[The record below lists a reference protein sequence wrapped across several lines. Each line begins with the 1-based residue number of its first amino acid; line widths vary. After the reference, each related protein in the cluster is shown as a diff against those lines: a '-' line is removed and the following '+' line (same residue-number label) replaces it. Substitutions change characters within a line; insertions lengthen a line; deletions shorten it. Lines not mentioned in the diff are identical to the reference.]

1 MKRIVACLA
10 LSVAAAA
17 VAQPADPLP
26 RATPDSQGISSERL
40 TRLGAAVQAD
50 VDEGRMAGAVVAI
63 ARNGKLVYHEAF
75 GWQDKAA
82 GIRMA
87 RDSIFAIASM
97 TKPVTA
103 TGALILQEE
112 GRIHLNDPVGRYL
125 PALDKL
131 AVIDG
136 KPEEAKAPFR
146 TVPAVRQPTLQDL
159 MRHTAGMTFGNRG
172 EGELYKAW
180 PQSGITS
187 AENMPGEEFVRRIG
201 SLPLFY
207 QPGTKWNYSLGF
219 DVLGLAMEA
228 AAKQPLEEILRV
240 RIFDKVGMPDT
251 TFVLPQAK
259 FARLA
264 HPLNTAQGRR
274 PNTYDPR
281 GGVKF
286 HCGGGCL
293 TTTAGDFLR
302 FYQMLLD
309 GGAWKGQQVIAR
321 KSLEYMLSNHLRP
334 DVDRAALDAYPNIEG
349 AAFGLGFAIRDGSG
363 VQGIMGSPGEFH
375 WHGATGSLAWVDPR
389 ERLIVVF
396 LAHTSGPI
404 RFENRK
410 RVNAFVYQ
418 ALK

>member
-1 MKRIVACLA
+1 MRVL
-10 LSVAAAA
+10 VAAGLAFAA
-17 VAQPADPLP
+17 ASALAQAADPLP
-26 RATPDSQGISSERL
+26 RATPDSQGISSARL
-40 TRLGAAVQAD
+40 KRLSDAIQSD
-50 VDEGRMAGAVVAI
+50 VEANRIAGAVVAI
-63 ARNGKLVYHEAF
+63 ARNGRLVYHEAF

-82 GIRMA
+82 QVRMA

-97 TKPVTA
+97 TKPITA
-103 TGALILQEE
+103 TTALILQEE
-112 GRIHLNDPVGRYL
+112 GVLHLNDPVGRYL
-125 PALDKL
+125 PALEKM
-131 AVIDG
+131 AVIEG
-136 KPEEAKAPFR
+136 RPEDATAPFK
-146 TVPAVRQPTLQDL
+146 TVPAARQPTLQDL

-187 AENMPGEEFVRRIG
+187 AENMAGEEFIG
-201 SLPLFY
+201 KLAALPLFY
-207 QPGTKWNYSLGF
+207 QPGTRWNYSLGF

-228 AAKQPLEEILRV
+228 AAKQPLEQVLRSRIL
-240 RIFDKVGMPDT
+240 DKVGMADT
-251 TFVLPQAK
+251 SFVLPQAK

-264 HPLNTAQGRR
+264 QPLNNAQGKR

-286 HCGGGCL
+286 QCGGGCL
-293 TTTAGDFLR
+293 VSTAGDYLR

-309 GGAWKGQQVIAR
+309 GGRWNRQQVISR
-321 KSLEYMLSNHLRP
+321 KSIEYMLSNHLRP
-334 DVDRAALDAYPNIEG
+334 DVNRSALDAYPNIEG
-349 AAFGLGFAIRDGSG
+349 ADFGLGFAIRQGAG
-363 VQGIMGSPGEFH
+363 VQGVMGSPGEFH
-375 WHGATGSLAWVDPR
+375 WHGATGSLAWVDPK

-418 ALK
+418 ALE